1 MTLPGAIE
9 RSFPDA
15 VISERAERLHMLFQV
30 PLTNFEKPFTGRG
43 WSWMC
48 SCACEFSHTLGKI
61 LPTLAGTFGEL
72 SNPQVKLCLPYK
84 DKKLSSMLPHPVCS
98 NSISQYQLQVQDVLW
113 IWWFYVET
121 ARPVQKVAVF
131 LRKSRQLQGGM
142 GVAHGSTCWM
152 VSDGVC
158 CSGVLI
164 RTRCAKHTSQ
174 KLKTEGACG
183 SNW

>member
-30 PLTNFEKPFTGRG
+30 PLTNFEKPFTGHG

-48 SCACEFSHTLGKI
+48 SCACEFSRTLGKI
-61 LPTLAGTFGEL
+61 LPTLAGAFGEL

-84 DKKLSSMLPHPVCS
+84 DKRLSSMLPQSANISCRYRMCYGFDDFTSKLQDQCRKLQSSCERVDSCKVGWGEHMGAHAEWFHMVC
-98 NSISQYQLQVQDVLW
+98 
-113 IWWFYVET
+113 
-121 ARPVQKVAVF
+121 VA
-131 LRKSRQLQGGM
+131 
-142 GVAHGSTCWM
+142 A
-152 VSDGVC
+152 
-158 CSGVLI
+158 VLI

-183 SNW
+183 SN